1 MLDIWSRS
9 IARAAGVETPDNV
22 RIVPA
27 TRPPRWRVRDLFTA
41 IATQYRQWRDRR
53 ETYHTLA
60 ALSDHHLEDIGL
72 HRGML
77 DRAAD
82 DLTHIRFAND
92 NWNGRGRGTAVAND
106 NTPAGRSDMGGA

>member
-9 IARAAGVETPDNV
+9 IARAAGVEIPDTV

-27 TRPPRWRVRDLFTA
+27 GRPPRRRVRKLFAATA
-41 IATQYRQWRDRR
+41 ALYRQWLDRR
-53 ETYHTLA
+53 ETYRALA

-77 DRAAD
+77 ERAAD
-82 DLTHIRFAND
+82 DLAQLRFAND
-92 NWNGRGRGTAVAND
+92 NRAGGRVSAND
-106 NTPAGRSDMGGA
+106 NIAPRRSGSDCA